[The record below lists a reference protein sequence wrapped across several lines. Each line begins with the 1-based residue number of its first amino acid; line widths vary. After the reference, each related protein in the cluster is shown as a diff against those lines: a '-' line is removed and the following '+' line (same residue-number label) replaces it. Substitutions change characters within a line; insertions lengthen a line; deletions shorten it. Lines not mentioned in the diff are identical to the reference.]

1 MASYI
6 FCEQCIRKK
15 SEKITGN
22 TEDVHKKICISSFLF
37 YNFALIYI
45 LGIFLL
51 QRNGVFYC
59 KYCRKQTGEGAGII
73 VSDMH
78 KTI

>member
-6 FCEQCIRKK
+6 FCELCIRKK

-37 YNFALIYI
+37 YNFALIYN

-51 QRNGVFYC
+51 PEKWGFLL
-59 KYCRKQTGEGAGII
+59 
-73 VSDMH
+73 
-78 KTI
+78 

>member
-1 MASYI
+1 MAFYI

-37 YNFALIYI
+37 YNFALIYN

-51 QRNGVFYC
+51 PEKWGFYC
-59 KYCRKQTGEGAGII
+59 KYCRKPEREGSGMT